1 MTVTSGRPDR
11 TAPADE
17 KSSSPLDYLSLLL
30 LRWRLVLACAFG
42 AALVA
47 VLVTFVLKRRWTADV
62 SFLPVS
68 TSPTPIQSAIGNL
81 AGDLGLAIPG
91 TSPTDS
97 PEFYVA
103 LLKSRE
109 ILDGVLTAKYQFGGD
124 SLSLLEILE
133 VDGDTPAEQLEK
145 GRDRLSDLYTAAS
158 DRSTQVVTVTA
169 TAPDPELA
177 AAVASQFVL
186 LVNRFNQDTRES
198 QAGATRRFV
207 EVQVAE
213 TEGELHNAEDS
224 LREFRTRNRRTDTP
238 ELQFEDGRLQRQ
250 VQIQQDLYISLRQQY
265 ESARIQEVNNTPVLS
280 VIDQAVVPVKPSF
293 PRPVRT
299 GVIAF
304 LIGGVIGVG
313 FAIVQSATDNL
324 RATRD
329 PGFVRLRQA
338 WSSMWDEMRRVLPGR
353 HAA

>member
-1 MTVTSGRPDR
+1 
-11 TAPADE
+11 
-17 KSSSPLDYLSLLL
+17 
-30 LRWRLVLACAFG
+30 
-42 AALVA
+42 
-47 VLVTFVLKRRWTADV
+47 LVTFVLKRRWTADV

-169 TAPDPELA
+169 TAPDP
-177 AAVASQFVL
+177 S
-186 LVNRFNQDTRES
+186 S
-198 QAGATRRFV
+198 
-207 EVQVAE
+207 
-213 TEGELHNAEDS
+213 
-224 LREFRTRNRRTDTP
+224 
-238 ELQFEDGRLQRQ
+238 RQ
-250 VQIQQDLYISLRQQY
+250 
-265 ESARIQEVNNTPVLS
+265 P
-280 VIDQAVVPVKPSF
+280 
-293 PRPVRT
+293 
-299 GVIAF
+299 
-304 LIGGVIGVG
+304 
-313 FAIVQSATDNL
+313 
-324 RATRD
+324 
-329 PGFVRLRQA
+329 
-338 WSSMWDEMRRVLPGR
+338 
-353 HAA
+353 